1 MTDGVIAC
9 GPCNVEDNALLTIEP
24 TGAVLGAT
32 LRGIDLSQPISTA
45 DFNRILLALG
55 RHGVLRF
62 PDQHLNVGDVQRLS
76 ELFGEIQGSI
86 SRRPDPDKQEHP
98 NVGVLSNLKQE
109 GKYIG
114 SPDAGQ
120 DWHTDMSY
128 RDVMGF
134 VNVLYGIRIPR
145 RNGNPLGGTEF
156 SNMHAVYDG
165 LPADV
170 RRRLDGTTALHDFE
184 KFWENMRQN
193 HASTR
198 PPLTD
203 EQRKRRPPV
212 VHPVF
217 LTHPITGR
225 KVLYANPGY
234 TVRINELPPS
244 ESDDMLAYLFDF
256 QLQPRFRYTHE
267 WTENDLLI
275 WDHLGT
281 IHRAI
286 ADYGPDE
293 IRLIRRCQV
302 MATKVFDPD
311 FLRPVH
317 QLATAEA

>member
-1 MTDGVIAC
+1 M
-9 GPCNVEDNALLTIEP
+9 LTIEP
-24 TGAVLGAT
+24 IDAVLGAT
-32 LRGIDLSQPISTA
+32 VRGIDLARDIAEPEFA
-45 DFNRILLALG
+45 RILRALG
-55 RHGVLRF
+55 RYGVLRF
-62 PDQHLNVGDVQRLS
+62 PDQQLNIGDVQRFS

-86 SRRPDPDKQEHP
+86 SRKPDPDKMEHP
-98 NVGVLSNLKQE
+98 NVGILSNLRQD

-128 RDVMGF
+128 RDIMGF

-145 RNGNPLGGTEF
+145 RDGKPLGGTEF
-156 SNMHAVYDG
+156 ANMHAVYDA
-165 LPADV
+165 LPDAIKA
-170 RRRLDGTTALHDFE
+170 RLDGMTAMHDFE

-193 HASTR
+193 HGSTR
-198 PPLTD
+198 PALTD
-203 EQRKRRPPV
+203 EQRSRRPAV

-234 TVRINELPPS
+234 TTRINEMPHD
-244 ESDDMLAYLFDF
+244 ESDAMLEFLFDF
-256 QLQPRFRYTHE
+256 QLQPRFRWTHD

-293 IRLIRRCQV
+293 IRLMRRCQV
-302 MATKVFDPD
+302 MATKVFDPA
-311 FLRPVH
+311 FLRPVRE
-317 QLATAEA
+317 LAMAEAN

>member
-1 MTDGVIAC
+1 M
-9 GPCNVEDNALLTIEP
+9 LTIEP
-24 TGAVLGAT
+24 IDAVLGAT
-32 LRGIDLSQPISTA
+32 VRGIDLARDIAGPEFA
-45 DFNRILLALG
+45 RILRALG
-55 RHGVLRF
+55 RYGVLRF
-62 PDQHLNVGDVQRLS
+62 PGQQLNIGDVQRFS

-86 SRRPDPDKQEHP
+86 SRKPDPDKMEHP
-98 NVGVLSNLKQE
+98 ECRHPVEPEAGRR
-109 GKYIG
+109 YIG

-128 RDVMGF
+128 RDMMGF

-145 RNGNPLGGTEF
+145 RDGKPLGGTEF
-156 SNMHAVYDG
+156 ANMHAVYDA
-165 LPADV
+165 LPADIKA
-170 RRRLDGTTALHDFE
+170 RLDGMTATHDFE

-193 HASTR
+193 HGSTR
-198 PPLTD
+198 PALTE
-203 EQRKRRPPV
+203 EQRSRRPPV

-234 TVRINELPPS
+234 TTRINELPRD
-244 ESDDMLAYLFDF
+244 ESDSMLEFLFDF
-256 QLQPRFRYTHE
+256 QLEPRFRWTHD

-293 IRLIRRCQV
+293 IRLMRRCQV
-302 MATKVFDPD
+302 MATKVFDPA
-311 FLRPVH
+311 FLRPVRE
-317 QLATAEA
+317 LAMAEAD

>member
-1 MTDGVIAC
+1 M
-9 GPCNVEDNALLTIEP
+9 LRIEP

-32 LRGIDLSQPISTA
+32 IRGIDLSEPIP
-45 DFNRILLALG
+45 DRHFGRILLALG
-55 RHGVLRF
+55 QYGVLRF
-62 PDQHLNVGDVQRLS
+62 PDQQLNIGDVQRFS
-76 ELFGEIQGSI
+76 ELFGDIQGSI
-86 SRRPDPDKQEHP
+86 SKRPDPDKAQHS
-98 NVGVLSNLKQE
+98 NVGMLSNLKE
-109 GKYIG
+109 DGRYIG

-128 RDVMGF
+128 REIMGF

-145 RNGNPLGGTEF
+145 RNGKPLGGTEF
-156 SNMHAVYDG
+156 ANMHVVYDA
-165 LPADV
+165 LPGDIKQ
-170 RRRLDGTTALHDFE
+170 RLDGTTATHDFE

-193 HASTR
+193 HSSSR

-217 LTHPITGR
+217 LTHPISGR

-234 TVRINELPPS
+234 TIRINELPQV
-244 ESDDMLAYLFDF
+244 ESDEMLAYLFDL

-293 IRLIRRCQV
+293 IRLMRRCQV
-302 MATKVFDPD
+302 MATKVFDPE
-311 FLRPVH
+311 FLRPAH
-317 QLATAEA
+317 ELATAEAI

>member
-1 MTDGVIAC
+1 M
-9 GPCNVEDNALLTIEP
+9 LTVEP

-32 LRGIDLSQPISTA
+32 VRGIDLAQPIPEPE
-45 DFNRILLALG
+45 FGRILLALG
-55 RHGVLRF
+55 EHGVLRF
-62 PDQHLNVGDVQRLS
+62 PEQQLDLGDIKRFS
-76 ELFGEIQGSI
+76 ELFGEIQGNPI
-86 SRRPDPDKQEHP
+86 RERDP
-98 NVGVLSNLKQE
+98 NVPFPEVGTLSNLKRNGQ
-109 GKYIG
+109 YIG

-145 RNGNPLGGTEF
+145 RDGKPLGGTEF
-156 SNMHAVYDG
+156 ANMHAVYEA
-165 LPADV
+165 LPADIKT
-170 RRRLDGTTALHDFE
+170 RLAGTTATHNFE

-198 PPLTD
+198 PAMTD

-234 TVRINELPPS
+234 TMRINELPQR
-244 ESDDMLAYLFDF
+244 ESDEMLEFLFEF
-256 QLQPRFRYTHE
+256 QLRPEFRYTHT
-267 WTENDLLI
+267 WNENDLLI

-293 IRLIRRCQV
+293 IRLMRRCQV
-302 MATKVFDPD
+302 MATKVFDPA
-311 FLRPVH
+311 FLRPAREV
-317 QLATAEA
+317 ATAEAH